1 MATITS
7 YLGGFQWPPKSF
19 LVSEIPSANQPI
31 LYTVAKVIFPK
42 PKSDHMTIHLKIIQ
56 LLLTALRKSPNS
68 SA

>member
-1 MATITS
+1 MATIIS

-42 PKSDHMTIHLKIIQ
+42 PKYDHMTTHFKIIQ
-56 LLLTALRKSPNS
+56 LLTALRKSPNS